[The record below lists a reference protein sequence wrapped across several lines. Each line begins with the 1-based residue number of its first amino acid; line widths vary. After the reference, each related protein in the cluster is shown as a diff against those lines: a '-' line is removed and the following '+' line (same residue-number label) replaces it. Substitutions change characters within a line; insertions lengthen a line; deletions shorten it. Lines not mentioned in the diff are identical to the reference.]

1 MRRSFVPFG
10 GTTRAVGSVFEAPSH
25 RVEGVSAVSAVT
37 FLGSANNFNGK
48 TSPLAAAGSQLY
60 FSSRKTTVSE
70 GVLGAYHVD
79 RSVEGYVYA
88 DANGN
93 GVRDVGESG
102 LAGWR
107 VFIDT
112 DGDNIWDANET
123 YIRTNSTGRYAIF
136 DLPAGTIRLC
146 ITGVGGFTPTSP
158 TIYTVTVAPSLQPRR
173 HFGME
178 PVV

>member
-1 MRRSFVPFG
+1 MDGSLYYMSS
-10 GTTRAVGSVFEAPSH
+10 VGAY
-25 RVEGVSAVSAVT
+25 RVEGISAVSAVT
-37 FLGSANNFNGK
+37 FLGSANNFSGK

-60 FSSRKTTVSE
+60 FSARKNSASE

-93 GVRDVGESG
+93 GVRDIGEAG

-123 YIRTNSTGRYAIF
+123 YIRTNSAGRYAF
-136 DLPAGTIRLC
+136 LDLPTGTIRLC
-146 ITGVGGFTPTSP
+146 ITASAASRGPRRRPTPSP
-158 TIYTVTVAPSLQPRR
+158 SRPSLQPRR

-178 PVV
+178 PVE